1 MAQTIRAIYENG
13 IFKPIERINLPEHQ
27 EVEIII
33 PRDISDEYIVLMAER
48 GGSFDFLADQ
58 KEDIYTIN
66 DGEPL

>member
-1 MAQTIRAIYENG
+1 MTQTIRAIYENG
-13 IFKPIERINLPEHQ
+13 IFKPIERINLPQHQ
-27 EVEIII
+27 EVEIIV
-33 PRDISDEYIVLMAER
+33 PHDISGKYITFMAER